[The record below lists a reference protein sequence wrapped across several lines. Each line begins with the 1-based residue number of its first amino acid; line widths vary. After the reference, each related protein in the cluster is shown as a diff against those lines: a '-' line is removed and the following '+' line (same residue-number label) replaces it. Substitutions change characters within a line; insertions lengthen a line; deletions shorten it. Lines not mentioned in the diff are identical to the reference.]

1 MAFTGIYYFIEDIRP
16 KANKAKTDLDGS
28 DIGGVSLV
36 VVVVGMVVVVVGMIV
51 VVAASLRTA

>member
-1 MAFTGIYYFIEDIRP
+1 MAFRGIYYFIENIRP

-36 VVVVGMVVVVVGMIV
+36 VVVVGMVVVV
-51 VVAASLRTA
+51 AASLRTA